1 MTVQNL
7 IEKLSDMDKDKIVI
21 MTEPNG
27 IGWTNISKVVE
38 GECDVK
44 IIEDDN
50 GLFHE
55 S

>member
-1 MTVQNL
+1 MTVQDL
-7 IEKLSDMDKDKIVI
+7 IERLSKMDKDKIVI
-21 MTEPNG
+21 MTEPSG
-27 IGWTNISKVVE
+27 IGWTNIGNVVE

-44 IIEDDN
+44 IVEDDN